1 MSIHICINYV
11 LFPGVLLYAAY
22 TEFLFHIVDKVNPKL
37 VTCDYVVMCAL
48 VTVG

>member
-11 LFPGVLLYAAY
+11 LFCCVLLYAANK
-22 TEFLFHIVDKVNPKL
+22 EFVFHVVDKVNPNL
-37 VTCDYVVMCAL
+37 VTCDYVVMCGL